1 MTNRILSCPI
11 PSNINPLS
19 PNGFM
24 FSIKKLPE
32 LTFFCQEVNLPN
44 ITLGESMMSTPLV
57 NIPVPGETLEFQSLE
72 VQFLIDSEMQ
82 NYTAIYNWM
91 SGLAFPVSY
100 EQHKQ
105 FVATSGDTLDSTK
118 FYSDATLQILGNTN
132 SSVKIVKFVDVF
144 PISLNSLTFTS
155 TSQDVQYLMGN
166 ATFRYTYYMFE

>member
-24 FSIKKLPE
+24 FSVSKLPD

-44 ITLGESMMSTPLV
+44 ITLGESAMATPLV
-57 NIPVPGETLEFQSLE
+57 MIPIAGDTLEFETLN
-72 VQFLIDSEMQ
+72 VQFLIDSEMK

-91 SGLAFPVSY
+91 SGLAFPISY
-100 EQHKQ
+100 EQHKE
-105 FVATSGDTLDSTK
+105 FMSTSSDALDSTK
-118 FYSDATLQILGNTN
+118 FYSDAVLQILGNTN
-132 SSVKIVKFVDVF
+132 STVKIVRFTDVF
-144 PISLNSLTFTS
+144 PVALNSLTFTS

-166 ATFRYTYYMFE
+166 ATFRYTYYSFD